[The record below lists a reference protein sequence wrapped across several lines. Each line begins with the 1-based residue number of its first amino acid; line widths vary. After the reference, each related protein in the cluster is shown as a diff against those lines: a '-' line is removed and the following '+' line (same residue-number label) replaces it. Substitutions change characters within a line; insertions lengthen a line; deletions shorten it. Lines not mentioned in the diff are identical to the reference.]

1 MVRQYMLMQLS
12 DIKYTEAIF
21 FMMCLTFTVN
31 YKVLGHC
38 VNYVSLCK
46 PCNIKEQSIL
56 LCHSVCD
63 CVLKLLQDIGSCAL
77 FSYKVLYDLISLSNC
92 TKEISS
98 LHSSV
103 WQFETQ

>member
-38 VNYVSLCK
+38 VSMSHCVSHAISKNSPCYYVT
-46 PCNIKEQSIL
+46 
-56 LCHSVCD
+56 
-63 CVLKLLQDIGSCAL
+63 
-77 FSYKVLYDLISLSNC
+77 LYV
-92 TKEISS
+92 T
-98 LHSSV
+98 V
-103 WQFETQ
+103 F

>member
-1 MVRQYMLMQLS
+1 MSIMS
-12 DIKYTEAIF
+12 
-21 FMMCLTFTVN
+21 
-31 YKVLGHC
+31 HC
-38 VNYVSLCK
+38 VSHVISKNSPCYYVTLY
-46 PCNIKEQSIL
+46 
-56 LCHSVCD
+56 SVCD

-77 FSYKVLYDLISLSNC
+77 FSYKVLYDPISLSYC